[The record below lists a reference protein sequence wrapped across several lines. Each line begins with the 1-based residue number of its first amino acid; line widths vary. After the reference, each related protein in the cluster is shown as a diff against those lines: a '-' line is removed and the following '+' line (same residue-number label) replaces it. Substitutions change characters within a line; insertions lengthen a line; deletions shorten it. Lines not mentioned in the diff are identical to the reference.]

1 MPISI
6 CKNCNKEFTYSVQ
19 GGRTGVYCC
28 LTCTKEGQA
37 KDKRQKFLEGKM
49 VGRGHLRNHLVDIN
63 GWKCMVCD
71 NTEWMGQPIPLEVDH
86 IDGNAG
92 DNNPSNLRL
101 ICPNCHSQTPTHKA
115 KNKGNGRGS
124 RGLPWY

>member
-1 MPISI
+1 MEAN
-6 CKNCNKEFTYSVQ
+6 CKNCGKLFSYGYSKTGTYCSKECS
-19 GGRTGVYCC
+19 
-28 LTCTKEGQA
+28 KEGQA

-49 VGRGHLRNHLVDIN
+49 VGRGHIRNHLVDIH
-63 GWKCMVCD
+63 GWKCMVCE
-71 NTEWMGQPIPLEVDH
+71 NTEWLGNPIPLEVDH
-86 IDGNAG
+86 INGDAGN
-92 DNNPSNLRL
+92 NKPENLRL